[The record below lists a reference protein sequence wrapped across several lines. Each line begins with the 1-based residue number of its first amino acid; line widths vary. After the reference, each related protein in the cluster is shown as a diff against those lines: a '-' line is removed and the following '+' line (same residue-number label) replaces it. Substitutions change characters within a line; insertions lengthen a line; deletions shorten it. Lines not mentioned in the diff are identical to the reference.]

1 MHCLQFP
8 AGLTIGYL
16 SGIVNAI
23 WSEMEREVR
32 SATTRNR
39 AAEKRRYKQ
48 QIDGTKDPYS
58 IMGIVTA
65 WDRGGEYT
73 GRNYYTDIHENT
85 FAQNEWGTGLA

>member
-1 MHCLQFP
+1 LQFP

-65 WDRGGEYT
+65 WDRGAT
-73 GRNYYTDIHENT
+73 RRNYYDDSHERS
-85 FAQNEWGTGLA
+85 FILNEWGTATGLA